1 MKSLRCARTILV
13 LALGLS
19 VSGCIYL
26 AADRDG
32 SFFPSTR
39 DILNAK
45 GTHLLPPTLGAW
57 ILVFG
62 YATPYI
68 GKVVFYP
75 PGFAIHYTE
84 AYVVAPAYDIAL
96 MPYDLC
102 RRPEYLERCRLREEK
117 WRAEMI
123 VRENLDAALDD
134 GRYLS
139 PSNTVYHRALSGR
152 LTNADHDSLTTGQV
166 DRIMFAIRRDET
178 LLIDMCGV
186 ASQLAMGDDGRE
198 WFLRKAIELRN
209 DGRGKDADIVA
220 AAICRSRK
228 LSDDQYE
235 MLVAAGFSV
244 DMVDSS
250 KRDRDRYNK
259 RLAEKAAA
267 AEARRK
273 KKEEHLARVRAIEE
287 NSRREREERKRRE
300 EEARKRVETLKPFVE
315 ALCSDD
321 TAVFR
326 SALQHVD
333 DDPWLRSLWS
343 DAVKDDPYLRKVR
356 HEYLVALLEIAE
368 REPEKGKWLKK
379 AILGQKELGEELS
392 LKYYNA
398 AVLAHDKE
406 MIRILLRNRALP
418 DHILRLAYANPDF
431 VSIRYAAAMSRNF
444 PWPKNGE
451 AKKEFAAKARE
462 LFQAR
467 KRGDIDETLLNE
479 SLDSLMKERLPE
491 EMPANWRWCIP
502 SRW

>member
-1 MKSLRCARTILV
+1 MKSLISARTILI

-19 VSGCIYL
+19 VSGCAYL

-45 GTHLLPPTLGAW
+45 DKYWIPPTLGVW
-57 ILVFG
+57 ILMFG
-62 YATPYI
+62 SATPYVGPVI
-68 GKVVFYP
+68 FYP
-75 PGFAIHYTE
+75 TGFAVHYTE
-84 AYVVAPAYDIAL
+84 AYVVAPVYDIAL

-102 RRPEYLERCRLREEK
+102 KRPEYLEQCRLREEK
-117 WRAEMI
+117 SREEMI

-152 LTNADHDSLTTGQV
+152 LANAAHDSLTTGQV
-166 DRIMFAIRRDET
+166 DRIMSAIRRDET

-186 ASQLAMGDDGRE
+186 ASQIAMGEDGRE

-244 DMVDSS
+244 AMVDSS
-250 KRDRDRYNK
+250 KRDRDSYNK

-267 AEARRK
+267 AETRRK
-273 KKEEHLARVRAIEE
+273 KEAEQQARVRAIEE
-287 NSRREREERKRRE
+287 NSRRKREEEKRRK
-300 EEARKRVETLKPFVE
+300 EEARKRVEALKPFVE
-315 ALCSDD
+315 ALFSDD

-333 DDPWLRSLWS
+333 DDPWLWTMWS
-343 DAVKDDPYLRKVR
+343 DAIKHDTYLRKVR
-356 HEYLVALLEIAE
+356 HEYLVSLLEIAE
-368 REPEKGKWLKK
+368 REPSKGKWLKK
-379 AILGQKELGEELS
+379 AILGQKELGEGLAI
-392 LKYYNA
+392 KYYAA
-398 AVLAHDKE
+398 AVSARDEE

-418 DHILRLAYANPDF
+418 DRILRLAYANPDLAF
-431 VSIRYAAAMSRNF
+431 IRYAAAMSRNF
-444 PWPKNGE
+444 PWPQNGE
-451 AKKEFAAKARE
+451 AKKEFAVQARE
-462 LFQAR
+462 LIRAK
-467 KRGDIDETLLNE
+467 KRGDIDETSLNE
-479 SLDSLMKERLPE
+479 SLDSLMKEMLPA
-491 EMPANWRWCIP
+491 EMPANWRSCIP
-502 SRW
+502 QR